1 MSKNVKNI
9 LKTRKDDIVNKV
21 GENEFKKLQKVK
33 LLKLMEVEIQQLF
46 EFWSKGQVLE
56 ILNSELGF
64 KISKTVFY
72 DFCTKNI
79 KKDEKSKILKSDKI
93 EEVVFQKRDTKKEQ
107 KTSTSILDE
116 DELNVIAMYSN
127 PKKD

>member
-1 MSKNVKNI
+1 MKNI

-79 KKDEKSKILKSDKI
+79 KKDEKSKILKKDKI
-93 EEVVFQKRDTKKEQ
+93 EEVVFQKRDTKKEEIV
-107 KTSTSILDE
+107 TLDE
-116 DELNVIAMYSN
+116 DELSVIAMYST
-127 PKKD
+127 KKD

>member
-79 KKDEKSKILKSDKI
+79 KKDEKSKILKKDKI
-93 EEVVFQKRDTKKEQ
+93 EEVVFQKRDTKKEEIV
-107 KTSTSILDE
+107 TLDE
-116 DELNVIAMYSN
+116 DELSVIAMYST
-127 PKKD
+127 KKD

>member
-9 LKTRKDDIVNKV
+9 LKTRKDYIVNKV
-21 GENEFKKLQKVK
+21 GEYEFKKLQKVK

-72 DFCTKNI
+72 DFCAKNF
-79 KKDEKSKILKSDKI
+79 KKDEKSKVEKNKKIDKG
-93 EEVVFQKRDTKKEQ
+93 VSQNRDTKKEEIV
-107 KTSTSILDE
+107 TLDE
-116 DELNVIAMYSN
+116 DELSVIAIYN
-127 PKKD
+127 TKKD

>member
-72 DFCTKNI
+72 DFCAKNLKKNEKLKVEKNKNI
-79 KKDEKSKILKSDKI
+79 NKGISQS
-93 EEVVFQKRDTKKEQ
+93 RDTKKEEIL
-107 KTSTSILDE
+107 TLDE
-116 DELNVIAMYSN
+116 DELSVIAMYN
-127 PKKD
+127 TKKD

>member
-9 LKTRKDDIVNKV
+9 LKTRKDYIVNKV
-21 GENEFKKLQKVK
+21 GENDFKKLQKVK

-72 DFCTKNI
+72 DFCAKNF
-79 KKDEKSKILKSDKI
+79 KKDEKSKVEKNKKIDKG
-93 EEVVFQKRDTKKEQ
+93 VSQNRDTKKEEIV
-107 KTSTSILDE
+107 TLDE
-116 DELNVIAMYSN
+116 DELSVIAMYST
-127 PKKD
+127 KKD